1 MELRNQPPSSQPLT
15 APVHPP
21 ERVTG
26 PPELHHSEGR
36 YQIGHGDRPDMVGVA
51 FTSDIWSSR
60 ALNSYISLT
69 MHYISKEWNL
79 HKYLIGCSNFDE
91 RHTAVEIGQKMDR
104 MIESIDLPPDASLTM
119 VTDGGTNM
127 VKAAKESPN
136 INDNLV
142 CICHIL
148 SNVLKDSF
156 EIPALKDA
164 IDMLR
169 ELASC
174 THKSLQRT
182 LAIKKECV
190 ELGSELF
197 LIIIN

>member
-1 MELRNQPPSSQPLT
+1 MRYEAPPRILAIQLIRLR
-15 APVHPP
+15 
-21 ERVTG
+21 
-26 PPELHHSEGR
+26 
-36 YQIGHGDRPDMVGVA
+36 
-51 FTSDIWSSR
+51 
-60 ALNSYISLT
+60 
-69 MHYISKEWNL
+69 
-79 HKYLIGCSNFDE
+79 
-91 RHTAVEIGQKMDR
+91 VE
-104 MIESIDLPPDASLTM
+104 
-119 VTDGGTNM
+119 GTNM

>member
-1 MELRNQPPSSQPLT
+1 MNPKVTVKSKSTLTRRLIPLLHRNLKDAMERTL
-15 APVHPP
+15 AK
-21 ERVTG
+21 
-26 PPELHHSEGR
+26 
-36 YQIGHGDRPDMVGVA
+36 DRPDMVGVA

-104 MIESIDLPPDASLTM
+104 MIESINLPPDASLTM